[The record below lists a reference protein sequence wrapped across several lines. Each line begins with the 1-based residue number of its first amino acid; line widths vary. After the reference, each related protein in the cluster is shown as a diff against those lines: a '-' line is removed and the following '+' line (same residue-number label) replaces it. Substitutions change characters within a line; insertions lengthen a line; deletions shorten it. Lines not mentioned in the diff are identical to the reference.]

1 MKVMLTGI
9 TSTNVSLREAHQRFH
24 RYNPPQFIHPLH
36 AAFTSSKLPVRL
48 PWSLP
53 QSHPVIGF
61 QGCSAASQTIA
72 SRLLSPKVS
81 RAVLRMLFS
90 RLLRDCFLQGCFATA
105 LSLRLLRNGP
115 LSKVALR
122 SLSLGCSAT
131 ALSYPGCFATILLS
145 WVASRPLSCPG
156 LLRDHSLVLGCFAT
170 DLSWVASRPLFC
182 PGLLRDHSLVLG
194 CFATDLSWVAS
205 RPLSCPGLLRDRL
218 VLGCFATTLLSWVA
232 SRPLSCLGLLRDR
245 LVLGCFATTLLSWVA
260 SRPPCPGLLRDRSL
274 LLGCFA
280 TALLS
285 WVASRP
291 LSRLGLFRDRSLSKV
306 APRPL
311 FPSFMLR

>member
-1 MKVMLTGI
+1 MPSNYTSMKVMLAGI

-53 QSHPVIGF
+53 QSPPVIGF
-61 QGCSAASQTIA
+61 QGCSAPSQTIA

-90 RLLRDCFLQGCFATA
+90 RLLRDYSLQGCFATA

-122 SLSLGCSAT
+122 PLSLGCSAT
-131 ALSYPGCFATILLS
+131 ALSYPG
-145 WVASRPLSCPG
+145 
-156 LLRDHSLVLGCFAT
+156 LLRDHS
-170 DLSWVASRPLFC
+170 
-182 PGLLRDHSLVLG
+182 
-194 CFATDLSWVAS
+194 
-205 RPLSCPGLLRDRL
+205 L

-232 SRPLSCLGLLRDR
+232 SRP
-245 LVLGCFATTLLSWVA
+245 
-260 SRPPCPGLLRDRSL
+260 RPTCPGLLRDHSFV
-274 LLGCFA
+274 LGCFA
-280 TALLS
+280 TALFS

-291 LSRLGLFRDRSLSKV
+291 L
-306 APRPL
+306 
-311 FPSFMLR
+311 

>member
-1 MKVMLTGI
+1 
-9 TSTNVSLREAHQRFH
+9 
-24 RYNPPQFIHPLH
+24 
-36 AAFTSSKLPVRL
+36 
-48 PWSLP
+48 
-53 QSHPVIGF
+53 
-61 QGCSAASQTIA
+61 
-72 SRLLSPKVS
+72 
-81 RAVLRMLFS
+81 MLFS

-122 SLSLGCSAT
+122 PLSLGCSAT
-131 ALSYPGCFATILLS
+131 ALSYPGLLRDHSLVLGCFATTLLS

-205 RPLSCPGLLRDRL
+205 RPLFCPGLLRDRL
-218 VLGCFATTLLSWVA
+218 VLGCFATALFSWVA
-232 SRPLSCLGLLRDR
+232 SRPLSC
-245 LVLGCFATTLLSWVA
+245 
-260 SRPPCPGLLRDRSL
+260 PGLLRDHSL
-274 LLGCFA
+274 VLGCFA

-291 LSRLGLFRDRSLSKV
+291 LSRPGLFRDRSLSKV

-311 FPSFMLR
+311 FPSFMLRNCAPTYIQSPHKLLLLFLAQLHWRLALKLFTAYRGPYPQ